1 MYIKS
6 LLANSGIALYNVNE
20 DKQRYNAESKELV
33 CVAFLKVS
41 EAAEKWNMSRRRVQD
56 LCRLNL
62 IPGVQRWGRDWMIPE
77 DAKRPPDGRSKA
89 GKAAKEAAAGYV
101 PLLRKSPILAMTDL
115 YTKPG
120 TADQCIAALS
130 EHPETQA
137 LFMAE
142 IAYSRGQIDEVYRH
156 AREFLED
163 RSGFYAVLAGGML
176 LGLVAMWEGNIKLWN
191 EARKHFFDAPCKN
204 DVDRDIVA
212 LALASTDSAIRD
224 TDKFPDWFAR
234 GCFDNLPRDSHPA
247 ARVYYIKHLLIFA
260 QDCALGTLKPTDM
273 GRLGPMKMIPYIM
286 EPMISQMVADK
297 VVMAEIYLRL
307 LIAIAYHQIGDDVR
321 GGAHLDK
328 AIRLC
333 LADGLYSPLV
343 EHRRQLG
350 LFLDDHLAMIDPQAL
365 KNVKTLHKQLHAGW
379 TKLHNAVLDRVVQE
393 SLTVREREVARLAAF
408 GLTNQEIAKQLSVSV
423 HTVRSLLDSA
433 RDKIG
438 ADRRMDLALY
448 I

>member
-1 MYIKS
+1 MVY
-6 LLANSGIALYNVNE
+6 
-20 DKQRYNAESKELV
+20 
-33 CVAFLKVS
+33 LKVS
-41 EAAEKWNMSRRRVQD
+41 ETAEKWNMSRRRVQD

-62 IPGVQRWGRDWMIPE
+62 IPGAQRWGRDWMIPA
-77 DAKRPPDGRSKA
+77 DAQRPPDGRSKT
-89 GKAAKEAAAGYV
+89 GRAAKEYAGNHI
-101 PLLRKSPILAMTDL
+101 PLLRKSPILLMTDL
-115 YTKPG
+115 YNAPG
-120 TADQCIAALS
+120 AADACAARL
-130 EHPETQA
+130 EEYPETQA
-137 LFMAE
+137 LMQAE
-142 IAYSRGQIDEVYRH
+142 LAYIRGQIDEVYRH
-156 AREFLED
+156 AREFLD
-163 RSGFYAVLAGGML
+163 SRSGFYAVMAGGML
-176 LGLVAMWEGNIKLWN
+176 LAMVAMWKGDIKLWN
-191 EARKHFFDAPCKN
+191 EAHGHFYDTTCKN

-212 LALASTDSAIRD
+212 LALASTDIEIRD
-224 TDKFPDWFAR
+224 TNKFPDWFAR

-260 QDCALGTLKPTDM
+260 QECAIGNLKPKDM
-273 GRLGPMKMIPYIM
+273 GRLGPMKMLPYII

-297 VVMAEIYLRL
+297 VVLAEIYLRL
-307 LIAIAYHQIGDDVR
+307 MAAVVYHQIGSDSR

-333 LADGLYSPLV
+333 LADGLYAPLV

-350 LFLDDHLAMIDPQAL
+350 LFLDDHLAQIDPQAL
-365 KNVKTLHKQLHAGW
+365 KTVKTLHKQLHAGW
-379 TKLHNAVLDRVVQE
+379 TKLHNSVLDRAVQE

-438 ADRRMDLALY
+438 ADRRLDLALY

>member
-1 MYIKS
+1 MTYW
-6 LLANSGIALYNVNE
+6 
-20 DKQRYNAESKELV
+20 
-33 CVAFLKVS
+33 KVS

-56 LCRLNL
+56 LCRLNK
-62 IPGVQRWGRDWMIPE
+62 IPGAQRWGRDWMIPA

-89 GKAAKEAAAGYV
+89 AGEAAGFI
-101 PLLRKSPILAMTDL
+101 PLLRKSPFLTMTDL
-115 YTKPG
+115 YTEPG
-120 TADQCIAALS
+120 TADRCIAALDP
-130 EHPETQA
+130 HPETQA
-137 LFMAE
+137 LFRAE
-142 IAYSRGQIDEVYRH
+142 IAYSRGQIDQVYQH
-156 AREFLED
+156 ARDFLD
-163 RSGFYAVLAGGML
+163 NRSGFYAVLAGGML
-176 LGLVAMWEGNIKLWN
+176 LALVAMWEGDIKLWN
-191 EARKHFFDAPCKN
+191 EAHRLFYSIPCKT

-260 QDCALGTLKPTDM
+260 QDCAVGSLKPKDM
-273 GRLGPMKMIPYIM
+273 GRLGPMKMLPYMI
-286 EPMISQMVADK
+286 EPMISQMVADR

-307 LIAIAYHQIGDDVR
+307 LIAVAYRQTGDDAR

-333 LADGLYSPLV
+333 LADGLYGPLV
-343 EHRRQLG
+343 EQRRQLG
-350 LFLDDHLAMIDPQAL
+350 LFLDDHLARIDPQAL
-365 KNVKTLHKQLHAGW
+365 KTVKALHKQLHSGW
-379 TKLHNAVLDRVVQE
+379 TKLHNAVLDKSVQE

-408 GLTNQEIAKQLSVSV
+408 GLTNQEIAKQLSLSA

-438 ADRRMDLALY
+438 SDRRMDLALY